1 MMLQVFCWEKT
12 CSLCSNDLVDVRSYL
27 LLWTSSSP
35 PLCDS
40 LLEAGGEIVS
50 RWDTNDRQ
58 ERPPSGWT
66 PFLKKNMWKCTF
78 DIPSGDKLG
87 FYYKKYFL
95 PEGQYMWLL
104 QCIVVISLD
113 EQSYIYKYTV
123 QCMDT
128 TLEWITSST
137 VAMGAARDTRTCVWT
152 SLCIAKDAWARIL
165 QPTWTE
171 QTYLWRIQIIF
182 FSIPSVDI
190 KPIKDCP
197 SSCWLLKLVF
207 FLLIIF

>member
-1 MMLQVFCWEKT
+1 MWGVAC
-12 CSLCSNDLVDVRSYL
+12 CSELPPL
-27 LLWTSSSP
+27 LLCVI
-35 PLCDS
+35 LC
-40 LLEAGGEIVS
+40 LKLEEKLFHDETPMTDKNVHP
-50 RWDTNDRQ
+50 Q
-58 ERPPSGWT
+58 GWT

>member
-1 MMLQVFCWEKT
+1 MHIWH
-12 CSLCSNDLVDVRSYL
+12 SL
-27 LLWTSSSP
+27 W
-35 PLCDS
+35 
-40 LLEAGGEIVS
+40 G
-50 RWDTNDRQ
+50 
-58 ERPPSGWT
+58 
-66 PFLKKNMWKCTF
+66 
-78 DIPSGDKLG
+78 KLG

-95 PEGQYMWLL
+95 PEGQYMWLI

-128 TLEWITSST
+128 TSEYITSST

-152 SLCIAKDAWARIL
+152 SLYIAKDAWARIL

-171 QTYLWRIQIIF
+171 QTYLWRIRIIF

-190 KPIKDCP
+190 KPIKDCS

-207 FLLIIF
+207 FLLIIFFKVSPLIPIPSLIKPELIRGKPHLYFLS